1 MQIVTW
7 NVAGLNA
14 RLHRVKL
21 WIEENQP
28 DVVCLQ
34 ETKMKNQKT
43 EAQRRGKRNDMI
55 ITNTNLIG

>member
-1 MQIVTW
+1 MTMRIVTW

-28 DVVCLQ
+28 
-34 ETKMKNQKT
+34 
-43 EAQRRGKRNDMI
+43 
-55 ITNTNLIG
+55 